1 MFFTCLLY
9 TSSMVEEINSLLE
22 DGESLDANRVK
33 AIFYVLYFG
42 AQQPDEVG
50 LQSFVD
56 CFVTYTEGI
65 RTVIDTDQEGNEVE
79 AEETYQI
86 PHLVDDPVSYT
97 HLDVYKRQPG
107 RAARD
112 SRSGWPG
119 PGGPSPPCLLYT
131 SRCV

>member
-1 MFFTCLLY
+1 MLD
-9 TSSMVEEINSLLE
+9 SMVEEINSLLE

-79 AEETYQI
+79 VEETYQI
-86 PHLVDDPVSYT
+86 RTWWMTCPKSMSGSARRRESRPLQAT
-97 HLDVYKRQPG
+97 RQTPT
-107 RAARD
+107 
-112 SRSGWPG
+112 
-119 PGGPSPPCLLYT
+119 T
-131 SRCV
+131 STT